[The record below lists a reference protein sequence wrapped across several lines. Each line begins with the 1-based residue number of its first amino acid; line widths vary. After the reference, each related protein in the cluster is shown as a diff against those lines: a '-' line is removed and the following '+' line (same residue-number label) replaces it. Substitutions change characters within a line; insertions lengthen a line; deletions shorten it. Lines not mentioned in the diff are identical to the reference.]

1 MMTLELKVKQYL
13 AWHMKRLKIEITLL
27 FKESSY
33 NKLAAGTDKATIVH
47 VRVPDAG
54 FEPSTLLF

>member
-1 MMTLELKVKQYL
+1 
-13 AWHMKRLKIEITLL
+13 MKRLKIQITLL

>member
-1 MMTLELKVKQYL
+1 M
-13 AWHMKRLKIEITLL
+13 LL
-27 FKESSY
+27 LKESSY

-54 FEPSTLLF
+54 F